1 MDRHIFVV
9 LTNPVEGGDA
19 EFNDWYT
26 NVHLRDVLSV
36 PGFVAA
42 QRFRLADE
50 QMFEPGPYRY
60 LALYE
65 IETDDVAATLTALR
79 RAAGSME
86 ISAAMDRESA
96 AWVFSA
102 LTERRTADDV

>member
-1 MDRHIFVV
+1 MANHVFVV
-9 LTNPVEGGDA
+9 LTNPVEDGDA

-36 PGFVAA
+36 PGFIAA
-42 QRFRLADE
+42 QRFKLADE
-50 QMFEPGPYRY
+50 QMMEAGPYRY

-65 IETDDVAATLTALR
+65 IETDDVGATLEALR
-79 RAAGSME
+79 RASGSMV
-86 ISAAMDRESA
+86 ISGAMETEAA

-102 LTERRTADDV
+102 LTERRTADGA